1 MKQNLNGNPEIQN
14 FAQIQYQASS
24 EDLNLKFEFQ
34 GSQNLNIRVAI
45 SRLDIKIQTQFYH
58 RMLHY
63 LPA

>member
-34 GSQNLNIRVAI
+34 GSQKLHVRVTL
-45 SRLDIKIQTQFYH
+45 SQKGLVKRF
-58 RMLHY
+58 
-63 LPA
+63 